1 MAKDRTSMQ
10 RAEQVKLLIERGYSK
25 RSVQK
30 ALRISNRTLN
40 KIMGHTVAAV
50 AASVSDGLAAR
61 LDWEYVRDEVH
72 KRGTTIKQLH
82 RELAPE
88 IPYLSFWRLIREKC
102 PVEPTVS
109 MRLAFL
115 PGEKT
120 QVDFTD
126 GLLVWDQDLKTAK
139 RTQLFVGV
147 LAFSSRVFAE
157 FVWGQKI
164 PTFIALHE
172 KMFHYF
178 GGVTKYVIVDN
189 LKSGVTRADI
199 YDPDVNPTFTA
210 FANHMGFAVLPA
222 RPVHPRDKA
231 KGESNINVVQRQ
243 FYQEVRDRK
252 FRSLTEQNLALRE
265 FLARL
270 DIDIMKDHGVSR
282 LDRFSGEKDKF
293 KPLPDSRFELSEWRE
308 AKVHPDCHIQLAK
321 NFYSVPF
328 QFVGRSVRVRL
339 TEKLVEIF
347 DKEGPSIAVH
357 ERAQG
362 IGKTTT
368 CPGHYPERKAQI
380 VSFSVAQA
388 IHEAKAIGPIT
399 EEMVKGLLG
408 GEYPLKYLRR
418 VQGILRLRKSG
429 ITNEAIEHGSKLA
442 VQHNRMRLAYIKS
455 CALYFER
462 SGARTMGQQS
472 APHRDISNV
481 HLHTIPG
488 GQQ

>member
-25 RSVQK
+25 RSIQK

-40 KIMGHTVAAV
+40 KIMGHRAV
-50 AASVSDGLAAR
+50 GPTSSASDGIVGR
-61 LDWEYVRDEVH
+61 LDWEYIRDEVH

-88 IPYLSFWRLIREKC
+88 VPYLSFWRLVRDQC
-102 PVEPTVS
+102 PSEPTVS
-109 MRLAFL
+109 MRLSFL

-139 RTQLFVGV
+139 KTQLFVGV

-157 FVWGQKI
+157 FVWDQKI

-222 RPVHPRDKA
+222 RPIHPKDKA

-252 FRSLTEQNLALRE
+252 FRSLAEQNLALRE

-282 LDRFSGEKDKF
+282 LDRFAGEKDKF
-293 KPLPDSRFELSEWRE
+293 KRLPASRFELSEWRE

-328 QFVGRSVRVRL
+328 QFVGHSVRVRI

-347 DKEGPSIAVH
+347 AKEGQAITVH
-357 ERAQG
+357 ERVHG
-362 IGKTTT
+362 IGKTATN
-368 CPGHYPERKAQI
+368 PDHYPEKKAQV
-380 VSFSVAQA
+380 VSFTVAQA
-388 IHEAKAIGPIT
+388 IREAKSIGPIT
-399 EEMVKGLLG
+399 EEMIKGLLG

-418 VQGILRLRKSG
+418 VQGILRLKKSG
-429 ITNEAIEHGSKLA
+429 ITNEALEHGAKLA
-442 VQHNRMRLAYIKS
+442 VQHNRMKLAYIKS
-455 CALYFER
+455 CALFFER
-462 SGARTMGQQS
+462 NGARIVGPQS
-472 APHRDISNV
+472 APHRDITTV